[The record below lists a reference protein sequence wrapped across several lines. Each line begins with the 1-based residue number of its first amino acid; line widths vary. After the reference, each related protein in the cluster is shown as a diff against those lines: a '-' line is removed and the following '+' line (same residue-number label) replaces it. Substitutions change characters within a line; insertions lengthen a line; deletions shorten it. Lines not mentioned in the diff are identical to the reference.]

1 MGRSKFPGKPSKHV
15 NRTRIN
21 VLPTQRTTTVGDSNN
36 VVTVETGNDLKKVNI
51 KYLLKYIYITLNVN
65 NN

>member
-21 VLPTQRTTTVGDSNN
+21 VLPTPPSTTVGDSNN

-51 KYLLKYIYITLNVN
+51 EN
-65 NN
+65 

>member
-21 VLPTQRTTTVGDSNN
+21 VLCTPLDTTTVGDTNN
-36 VVTVETGNDLKKVNI
+36 VVTVETDDSKQ
-51 KYLLKYIYITLNVN
+51 VN
-65 NN
+65 NI

>member
-21 VLPTQRTTTVGDSNN
+21 VLPPPTGTTVGDAKT
-36 VVTVETGNDLKKVNI
+36 VMTVETGSDLKKVNS
-51 KYLLKYIYITLNVN
+51 KEVLSP
-65 NN
+65 